1 MKFKGLTIKKPTARV
16 KPNHDYL
23 KYWRV
28 VRYWVKAKYN
38 IGTPDLDML
47 LFLYSEQ
54 IFNKSKFE
62 EYNEIMSW
70 DIKRFKKLKKDGW
83 IHVWRKRQ
91 GNETTLYELTYKGKR
106 LVNGVYKKL
115 NGEEIAEAPGSNPL
129 FRHDASFRDKV
140 FRIFIINPNKFIR
153 QQRHLSQ

>member
-1 MKFKGLTIKKPTARV
+1 MEIKGLTIKKPTARV
-16 KPNHDYL
+16 TPNHDYL

-54 IFNKSKFE
+54 IFNKDKFV
-62 EYNEIMSW
+62 EYNKIMFW
-70 DIKRFKKLKKDGW
+70 DIERFKKLKKDGW

-91 GNETTLYELTYKGKR
+91 GFETTLYELTY
-106 LVNGVYKKL
+106 
-115 NGEEIAEAPGSNPL
+115 
-129 FRHDASFRDKV
+129 
-140 FRIFIINPNKFIR
+140 
-153 QQRHLSQ
+153 